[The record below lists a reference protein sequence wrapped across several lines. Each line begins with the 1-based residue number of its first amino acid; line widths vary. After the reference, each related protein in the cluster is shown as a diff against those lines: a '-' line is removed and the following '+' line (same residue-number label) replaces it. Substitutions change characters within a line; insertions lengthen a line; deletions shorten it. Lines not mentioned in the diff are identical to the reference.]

1 MSFFLL
7 TKNKQTMD
15 LDHILKVVLLIIHF
29 FTKLSFFFSFL
40 DWMVTKLLPCQL
52 YSYLLSSLYSTF
64 GLGTKIPVVEVA
76 NSLQTQLIIIV
87 YSFVYYPANINV
99 SHHYMS
105 GTIQSVKVKAV
116 NKTGRIFLFRRLE
129 VNIL

>member
-116 NKTGRIFLFRRLE
+116 NKTGRIFLFRWLG

>member
-1 MSFFLL
+1 MSFLL

-116 NKTGRIFLFRRLE
+116 NKTGGIFLFRRLG

>member
-116 NKTGRIFLFRRLE
+116 NKTGRIFLFRRLG

>member
-99 SHHYMS
+99 SHHYVS

-116 NKTGRIFLFRRLE
+116 NKTGGIFLFRQLG

>member
-116 NKTGRIFLFRRLE
+116 NKTGGIFLFRRLG